1 MTLSEPDPT
10 RDMNLLQ
17 ERMNKLFEESLRRGR
32 TTEQE
37 YPMGSWM
44 PAVDIYETED
54 RIVLKADLPGVEQE
68 EIDLRIE
75 DNTLILRGER
85 KFAHEERKEDFLRI
99 ERTYGSFQRTFRLP
113 STVDQSR
120 VKATH
125 DDGVLQVVLLKKEN
139 SRPQAIKVDIK
150 QS

>member
-1 MTLSEPDPT
+1 
-10 RDMNLLQ
+10 MNLLQ

-37 YPMGSWM
+37 YPMGTWM
-44 PAVDIYETED
+44 PAVDIYETDD
-54 RIVLKADLPGVEQE
+54 RIVLKADLPGVNQK

-75 DNTLILRGER
+75 DNTLVLRGER

-150 QS
+150 